1 MNRLGTGSLSSNT
14 LQRGMELAAQPLV
27 NILGVKEEPT
37 DEDEAEMQAEIQD
50 IFHSLMAEGLN
61 GGSIPVDGSDEEDA
75 QPLMWKEPFQEGSPE
90 HVEQTQA
97 VEDTQQQRSKPTE
110 LQEQPTQP
118 KPTELLQEVTEPKQ
132 QKPAELQAQPK
143 QQTTELEEQPKQQK
157 ATELEQPKQQK
168 PAKLEQPKQQT
179 TELEQ
184 PKQQKPA
191 ELEQPKQQKPAELE
205 QPKQQTTELEQP
217 KQQKATELEQP
228 KQPTRKRQQ
237 EDLMQPAAKRLRGKT
252 TPCQPNEQN
261 HPAADQ
267 PLPPVPGADQTVSPE
282 PTHIPTNGLLTP
294 EQPKKSTTAVP
305 IETCE
310 QPQEPDSTMGA
321 NLETPEQP
329 KATDEAKTV
338 APVQLT
344 QSNPSPGQTPA
355 TVSPGSQQV
364 PQQATTKPPP
374 EQKQQL
380 QPVQRPSDSAVDKR
394 LRRVMAAN
402 ADGEFRISEKIRELW
417 SDPAAGR
424 GKVLK
429 LFAECNWD
437 KDVFAKRFSLKSS
450 MSKEHEVHIPFEYL
464 SKEEMA
470 DERNMQTNR
479 ATVDEEQQFED
490 GSMDHIG
497 LNMDLNCTS
506 AAARAAEN
514 PAAKEACEKEM
525 QKMIQKIKN
534 LHDELE
540 SASEQLGDLQTQGV
554 VDGWDEIATDVDL
567 CLLETKKKPPG

>member
-1 MNRLGTGSLSSNT
+1 MFPFLYKVFSLEAAFPAT
-14 LQRGMELAAQPLV
+14 QRQLSFSECSQ
-27 NILGVKEEPT
+27 
-37 DEDEAEMQAEIQD
+37 
-50 IFHSLMAEGLN
+50 
-61 GGSIPVDGSDEEDA
+61 DA

-110 LQEQPTQP
+110 LQEQPKQPEPTLLSQEVTEPKQATPGELQEQKTPELKEQPTQPKSAELQQEVAQPKQQKPTELQEQPTQP

-132 QKPAELQAQPK
+132 QKPAELQAQPTQPK
-143 QQTTELEEQPKQQK
+143 PTELLQEVTEPKQQK
-157 ATELEQPKQQK
+157 PAELEQPTQPKPTELLQEVTEPKQQKPAELEQPKQQK
-168 PAKLEQPKQQT
+168 PAELLQEV
-179 TELEQ
+179 TE

-205 QPKQQTTELEQP
+205 QPKQH
-217 KQQKATELEQP
+217 KATELEQP

-261 HPAADQ
+261 DPAADQ
-267 PLPPVPGADQTVSPE
+267 PLPPVPGADQTMSPE
-282 PTHIPTNGLLTP
+282 PTHIPTNRVVTP

-305 IETCE
+305 IETGE
-310 QPQEPDSTMGA
+310 QPQKPDSTMGA
-321 NLETPEQP
+321 NLETREQP
-329 KATDEAKTV
+329 KATDEAQTV

-364 PQQATTKPPP
+364 PQQATPPP

-417 SDPAAGR
+417 SDPGAGR

-437 KDVFAKRFSLKSS
+437 KDRF
-450 MSKEHEVHIPFEYL
+450 IYI
-464 SKEEMA
+464 
-470 DERNMQTNR
+470 R
-479 ATVDEEQQFED
+479 
-490 GSMDHIG
+490 
-497 LNMDLNCTS
+497 
-506 AAARAAEN
+506 
-514 PAAKEACEKEM
+514 
-525 QKMIQKIKN
+525 
-534 LHDELE
+534 
-540 SASEQLGDLQTQGV
+540 
-554 VDGWDEIATDVDL
+554 
-567 CLLETKKKPPG
+567 